1 MYQEKENKEKLY
13 INLAVL
19 SVFPVFLTI
28 IVGIIIDFLI
38 GDLRYGYFSALLTVW
53 ISMIVGMVVLPII
66 YLRKNDN
73 TVCNFVDLG
82 LVMSLPFDGVFIAIL
97 ILAIV
102 LVKAMFFGGDIIFAL
117 IQNIPIAFC
126 EEFWCKGIIFTQL
139 KHIFKNNYMVILL
152 SAMIFA
158 FITHMGNSFVENLIL
173 RFPFGLITGFIYY
186 KTGKL
191 IYPISLHLFYN
202 SMIV

>member
-1 MYQEKENKEKLY
+1 MNRENKEKLY
-13 INLAVL
+13 INLVVL

-28 IVGIIIDFLI
+28 IVGIIVDFLI

-53 ISMIVGMVVLPII
+53 ISMIVGMVAFPIF
-66 YLRKNDN
+66 YLRKYDN

-82 LVMSLPFDGVFIAIL
+82 LVMTLPFDGIFIVVL
-97 ILAIV
+97 ILAIIF
-102 LVKAMFFGGDIIFAL
+102 VKAMFFGGDIIFAF

-126 EEFWCKGIIFTQL
+126 EEFWCKGVIFTQL
-139 KHIFKNNYMVILL
+139 KHIFRSNYTVIIL

-158 FITHMGNSFVENLIL
+158 FITHMGNSFVDNLIL
-173 RFPFGLITGFIYY
+173 RFPFGLLTGFIYY

-191 IYPISLHLFYN
+191 IYPVSLHLFYN
-202 SMIV
+202 SMIA